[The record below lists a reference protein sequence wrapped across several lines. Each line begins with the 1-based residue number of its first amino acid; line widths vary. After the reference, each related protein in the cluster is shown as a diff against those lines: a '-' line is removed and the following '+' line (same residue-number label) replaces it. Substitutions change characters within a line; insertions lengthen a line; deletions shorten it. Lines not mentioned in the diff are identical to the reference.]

1 MNNRKEQWVKAI
13 KVNGVPDG
21 SVGIIKDMDM
31 NGKFLVQWES
41 GNESVIR
48 ERGDSYIFINMPQKS
63 FWNFKNLL
71 LILRNKLKQTYYGD

>member
-1 MNNRKEQWVKAI
+1 MNNHKEQWVKAI

-21 SVGIIKDMDM
+21 SVGIIKEMDM

-48 ERGDSYIFINMPQKS
+48 ERGDSYIFIDMPIIGQKI
-63 FWNFKNLL
+63 F
-71 LILRNKLKQTYYGD
+71 ILQQKFIGYKKLF